1 MDSKGKNIVDF
12 GSARKNLK
20 KKRKADQRTA
30 KEKQAAVNRAKFGR
44 TKAEKMRDK
53 LRQKRDQDQHEGNKI
68 KPLFPAP
75 GQNPEKEQDPK
86 E

>member
-20 KKRKADQRTA
+20 NKKKADLRAA
-30 KEKQAAVNRAKFGR
+30 KEKQAEENRVKFGR
-44 TKAEKMRDK
+44 TKAEKSRDK
-53 LRQKRDQDQHEGNKI
+53 QTKDQNQKLHDGSKI
-68 KPLFPAP
+68 EPLFPAP
-75 GQNPEKEQDPK
+75 SQDPK

>member
-20 KKRKADQRTA
+20 NKKKEDQRAA
-30 KEKQAAVNRAKFGR
+30 KEKQAEENRVKFGR
-44 TKAEKMRDK
+44 TKAEKKRDK
-53 LRQKRDQDQHEGNKI
+53 QTTDRREKKHDGHKI
-68 KPLFPAP
+68 EPMFPAP
-75 GQNPEKEQDPK
+75 SEDPK

>member
-20 KKRKADQRTA
+20 NKKKADQRA
-30 KEKQAAVNRAKFGR
+30 SKEKQAEENRVKFGR
-44 TKAEKMRDK
+44 TKAEKSRDK
-53 LRQKRDQDQHEGNKI
+53 QAKHQNQKRHDGSKI
-68 KPLFPAP
+68 EPLFPAP
-75 GQNPEKEQDPK
+75 SQDPK

>member
-20 KKRKADQRTA
+20 NKKKAEQRAA
-30 KEKQAAVNRAKFGR
+30 KEKQAEENRVKFGR
-44 TKAEKMRDK
+44 TKAEKKRDK
-53 LRQKRDQDQHEGNKI
+53 QTKDQHQKRHDGNKI
-68 KPLFPAP
+68 EPSFPARS
-75 GQNPEKEQDPK
+75 QDPK

>member
-20 KKRKADQRTA
+20 MKKKADRRAA
-30 KEKQAAVNRAKFGR
+30 KEKHAAENRTKFGR
-44 TKAEKMRDK
+44 TKAEKARDK
-53 LRQKRDQDQHEGNKI
+53 KNEQNAERNHEGNKI
-68 KPLFPAP
+68 ETLFPAP
-75 GQNPEKEQDPK
+75 SEDPK